1 MFWLRRFFDAA
12 LADLNHFLKRIVQSI
27 IYCLLPFPPLQTQQR
42 RTMAAS
48 HWARMLVTFIVLH
61 FLLVMNEYGPS
72 FRTAQAALTA
82 DAPRLQKESKRA
94 AENMKKQQQR
104 TNNDPSRKANNP
116 PVTKSQTGRKND
128 KTSGTTD
135 SSQKKKSSRVS
146 GKTKD
151 TSNAAVTGSSSGGGS
166 SGSTSGKGKASSSN
180 VFLGGELNRWNQG
193 DSDLLP
199 RPLTA
204 IISCLAML

>member
-1 MFWLRRFFDAA
+1 M
-12 LADLNHFLKRIVQSI
+12 
-27 IYCLLPFPPLQTQQR
+27 
-42 RTMAAS
+42 
-48 HWARMLVTFIVLH
+48 TFIVLH
-61 FLLVMNEYGPS
+61 FLLDMNEYGPS
-72 FRTAQAALTA
+72 FRTAQAALSV
-82 DAPRLQKESKRA
+82 DAPRLQKESKRV

-104 TNNDPSRKANNP
+104 SNDPSRKTNN

-128 KTSGTTD
+128 KTSGIAD